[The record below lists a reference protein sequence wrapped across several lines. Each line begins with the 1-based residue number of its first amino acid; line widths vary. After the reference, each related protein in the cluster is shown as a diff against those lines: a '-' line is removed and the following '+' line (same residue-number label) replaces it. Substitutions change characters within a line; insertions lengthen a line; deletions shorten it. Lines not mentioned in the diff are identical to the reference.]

1 MNNEVLT
8 TQQVNNNELAM
19 KHEDTDEL
27 SSEQVIFGIGQK
39 AVYPCHGVGTIENI
53 QACNIGGSKQNF
65 YVIKIH
71 STGAKVMVPTGS
83 AKTVGLRS
91 VISNTEVEKVY
102 TILQSPSKKSK
113 ATWNRR
119 FRTLNDKLNTGKL
132 SDIAEVLRDL
142 ASLSSD
148 KDLSFGERKM
158 LERARGMFV
167 SEVSVA
173 LNKDENDVQTELNQK
188 LFPL

>member
-1 MNNEVLT
+1 MSTLEKNE
-8 TQQVNNNELAM
+8 NSKSENSKNDKNE
-19 KHEDTDEL
+19 D
-27 SSEQVIFGIGQK
+27 FGVGQK
-39 AVYPCHGVGTIENI
+39 AVYPCHGVGTIEKI
-53 QACNIGGSKQNF
+53 QACNVGGSKQDF

-83 AKTVGLRS
+83 AKTIGLRS
-91 VISNTEVEKVY
+91 VLSVSEVEKIY
-102 TILQSPSKKSK
+102 SIFKSPSKKST

-119 FRTLNDKLNTGKL
+119 FRTLNDKLNTGNL

-142 ASLSSD
+142 ASLSAD

-173 LNKDENDVQTELNQK
+173 LDKDESDVQRDLNQR

>member
-1 MNNEVLT
+1 MLHDH
-8 TQQVNNNELAM
+8 TQ
-19 KHEDTDEL
+19 
-27 SSEQVIFGIGQK
+27 FGVGQK

-53 QACNIGGSKQNF
+53 QACHVGGSKQDF

-71 STGAKVMVPTGS
+71 SSGAKVMVPTAS

-91 VISNTEVEKVY
+91 VISLPDVEKVY
-102 TILQSPSKKSK
+102 TILQSPSKKST

-119 FRTLNDKLNTGKL
+119 FRMLNDKLNTGSL
-132 SDIAEVLRDL
+132 TDIAEVLRDL
-142 ASLSSD
+142 ASLSTD

-158 LERARGMFV
+158 LERARDMFV
-167 SEVSVA
+167 SELSVA
-173 LNKDENDVQTELNQK
+173 LNKNEDDVRTDLHQR